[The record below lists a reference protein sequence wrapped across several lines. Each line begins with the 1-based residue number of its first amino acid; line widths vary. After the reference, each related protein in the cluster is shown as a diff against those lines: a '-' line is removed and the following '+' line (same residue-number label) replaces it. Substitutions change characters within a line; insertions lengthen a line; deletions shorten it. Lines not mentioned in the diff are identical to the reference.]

1 MLVVAVQQDGGNDAE
16 GDQSAA
22 GQVVDE
28 QSETVTPCNLWKDV
42 VRKSK

>member
-1 MLVVAVQQDGGNDAE
+1 MLPVDVQQDGGNIAE
-16 GDQSAA
+16 DDQSAA

-28 QSETVTPCNLWKDV
+28 QNETVTPRNLWKDV